1 MPSRLAKL
9 NEAYVQL
16 HRVRLNLIPKPEEI
30 ENVRMLSIAQ
40 DLIENVFREEIEK
53 EKEEWTEKY
62 RIQKRQRE
70 EQQQQQQQQQQQYQ
84 QQEPD
89 KGFVDCRIDT
99 KDFSFS
105 FRRSRPYRIGKPV
118 ARRARNL
125 RQ

>member
-1 MPSRLAKL
+1 MKMPSRLAKL

-16 HRVRLNLIPKPEEI
+16 HRVRLNLLPKPQEI
-30 ENVRMLSIAQ
+30 ENVRMLSIVQ
-40 DLIENVFREEIEK
+40 DIIEDVFREEIEK

-62 RIQKRQRE
+62 RLQKRQRE
-70 EQQQQQQQQQQQYQ
+70 EQQQQQQQQ

-105 FRRSRPYRIGKPV
+105 FRRSRPYRIGKPA

>member
-30 ENVRMLSIAQ
+30 ENVRMLSIVQ
-40 DLIENVFREEIEK
+40 DLIGDVFREEIEK

-62 RIQKRQRE
+62 RLQKQRE
-70 EQQQQQQQQQQQYQ
+70 EQQQQ

-105 FRRSRPYRIGKPV
+105 FRRSRPYRIGKPA
-118 ARRARNL
+118 ARRGRNL